1 MYILILTIGLPLDI
15 DCLLTGCIFYHCLFT
30 GCIIYWLLIHRLLFY
45 EQCLVFLFVAS
56 TSPIIDLFLP
66 LGHLSKTLIL
76 IFGWITSC
84 ISFYALGLNST
95 DLSGDI
101 MLNFF
106 LTRTSGFGVA
116 VGIILI
122 ANNWG
127 RVKSLVLSHTLL
139 GISCICL
146 AFIPKT
152 SINAILVVYIFANI
166 VASISKYYHCRK
178 NGSNLF
184 QTTADAHPGV

>member
-1 MYILILTIGLPLDI
+1 MPVKFWHTS
-15 DCLLTGCIFYHCLFT
+15 FRF
-30 GCIIYWLLIHRLLFY
+30 WF
-45 EQCLVFLFVAS
+45 FLSYLSNYFCKVS
-56 TSPIIDLFLP
+56 TSPMIDLFLP
-66 LGHLSKTLIL
+66 SGHLTKTLIL

-139 GISCICL
+139 GVSCICL

-166 VASISKYYHCRK
+166 VASISKY
-178 NGSNLF
+178 
-184 QTTADAHPGV
+184 

>member
-1 MYILILTIGLPLDI
+1 MVTEIAKNSHETEDRLTPI
-15 DCLLTGCIFYHCLFT
+15 DMFRG
-30 GCIIYWLLIHRLLFY
+30 
-45 EQCLVFLFVAS
+45 
-56 TSPIIDLFLP
+56 
-66 LGHLSKTLIL
+66 GHAVKTLIL
-76 IFGWITSC
+76 IFAWITSC

-139 GISCICL
+139 GLSCIGL
-146 AFIPKT
+146 AFIPKA
-152 SINAILVVYIFANI
+152 SINAILVVFIFANI
-166 VASISKYYHCRK
+166 VASISKYIP
-178 NGSNLF
+178 S
-184 QTTADAHPGV
+184 

>member
-1 MYILILTIGLPLDI
+1 
-15 DCLLTGCIFYHCLFT
+15 
-30 GCIIYWLLIHRLLFY
+30 
-45 EQCLVFLFVAS
+45 
-56 TSPIIDLFLP
+56 
-66 LGHLSKTLIL
+66 
-76 IFGWITSC
+76 
-84 ISFYALGLNST
+84 
-95 DLSGDI
+95 

-184 QTTADAHPGV
+184 QTTADAHPGVSGVSKDQKFCEKFKNTHCQVDHPAKIE

>member
-1 MYILILTIGLPLDI
+1 MTGLKKHFCLSIRQASGNPNKRNHNLLLIWILT
-15 DCLLTGCIFYHCLFT
+15 
-30 GCIIYWLLIHRLLFY
+30 LITRQF

-166 VASISKYYHCRK
+166 VASISKYYM
-178 NGSNLF
+178 N
-184 QTTADAHPGV
+184 